1 MALNVPRC
9 RADGRAV
16 MMIWVLMSPD
26 VGLMDRAVMMMWVL
40 MSLDVGLMA
49 GP

>member
-1 MALNVPRC
+1 MPLIVHDDVGLNVPRC

-16 MMIWVLMSPD
+16 MMML
-26 VGLMDRAVMMMWVL
+26 VL